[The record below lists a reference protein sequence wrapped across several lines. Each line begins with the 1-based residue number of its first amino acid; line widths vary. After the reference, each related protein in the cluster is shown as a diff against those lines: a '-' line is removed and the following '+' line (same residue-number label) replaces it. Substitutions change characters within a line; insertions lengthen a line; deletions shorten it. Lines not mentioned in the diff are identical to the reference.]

1 MSKSKFFFLPEVR
14 GQGSD
19 DCIHEDRA
27 LEAQEP
33 KGKYP
38 CPCCLYITLPNRPE
52 NAAAYICPVCF
63 WKIDPFLA
71 SEDEPSDQNH
81 GLSLKQARE
90 NYRSFGAV
98 TRNLKKYCR
107 PPLQSEYGV
116 QEGKR

>member
-1 MSKSKFFFLPEVR
+1 MPEVR

-63 WKIDPFLA
+63 WEIDPFLA

-98 TRNLKKYCR
+98 TRNLKKDCR